1 MEVTLLEEKQVVE
14 TVKAQNFIEL
24 VQSEIDQTYS
34 FILNEPSTLGTVE
47 P

>member
-24 VQSEIDQTYS
+24 VQSGIHQTY
-34 FILNEPSTLGTVE
+34 
-47 P
+47 